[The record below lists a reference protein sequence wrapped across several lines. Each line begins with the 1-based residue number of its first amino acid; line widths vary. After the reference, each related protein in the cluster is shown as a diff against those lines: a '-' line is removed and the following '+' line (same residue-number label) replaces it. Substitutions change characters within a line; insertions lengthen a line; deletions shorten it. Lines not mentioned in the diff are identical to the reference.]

1 VIPDLLARYQKL
13 VYLAADPKVFPPV
26 DIYGELTREWFG
38 INEPSRE
45 QINFVMQ
52 KIKTEI
58 DRQSLFQSMNEKF
71 GPRS

>member
-1 VIPDLLARYQKL
+1 VIVDLIERYRNL
-13 VYLAADPKVFPPV
+13 VYLAADARVFPPV
-26 DIYGELTREWFG
+26 DIYGELTQEWFG

-52 KIKTEI
+52 KIKVEL

-71 GPRS
+71 GQK